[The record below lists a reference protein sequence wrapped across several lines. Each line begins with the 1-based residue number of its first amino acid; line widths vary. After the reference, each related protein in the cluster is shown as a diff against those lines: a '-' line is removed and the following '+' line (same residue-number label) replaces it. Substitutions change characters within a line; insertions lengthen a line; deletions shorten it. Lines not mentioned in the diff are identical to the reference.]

1 MHACRTRL
9 YMLTV
14 LHAHVIGL
22 GLSVVSVN
30 ALAMALDRRVIEGAI
45 LASIA
50 RPCAWLPLSLSKD
63 GITPTIAAINYA
75 ISFIFLPFPYLF
87 FCGRI
92 PLPTFTSFIV
102 TVGTSVIPF
111 AFGSLSHKADIDTKS
126 TKISALIVLY
136 TECCNL
142 LTEAEGSLYVIDV
155 IATLFLVISW
165 LSAVAASSYL
175 YVKCGWLT
183 ASEAEVLLLIAT
195 PKSTHI
201 EWVSHSLCASGL
213 ARLPAVFVAPAQ
225 ALLLAAIT
233 SDYEYKE
240 NNELPT

>member
-1 MHACRTRL
+1 MDDPRSAYFSSASGLFHTQYIVYLPLSYIYYTAGRTRIHTCRTRL

-50 RPCAWLPLSLSKD
+50 RPCAWLPLSFSKD
-63 GITPTIAAINYA
+63 
-75 ISFIFLPFPYLF
+75 
-87 FCGRI
+87 
-92 PLPTFTSFIV
+92 
-102 TVGTSVIPF
+102 
-111 AFGSLSHKADIDTKS
+111 DTKS

-155 IATLFLVISW
+155 MATLFL
-165 LSAVAASSYL
+165 
-175 YVKCGWLT
+175 
-183 ASEAEVLLLIAT
+183 
-195 PKSTHI
+195 
-201 EWVSHSLCASGL
+201 EWMSHSVCASGL
-213 ARLPAVFVAPAQ
+213 ARLPAVFIAPAQ
-225 ALLLAAIT
+225 ALLLAAVT
-233 SDYEYKE
+233 SDCKE